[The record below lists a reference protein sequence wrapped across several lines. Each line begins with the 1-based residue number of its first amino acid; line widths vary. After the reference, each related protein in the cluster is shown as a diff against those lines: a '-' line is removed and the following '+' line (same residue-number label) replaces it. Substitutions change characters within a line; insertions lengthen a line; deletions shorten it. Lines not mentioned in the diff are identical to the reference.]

1 MAVQNI
7 EQIQNTEDLQ
17 KEVMKIVGL
26 KNWANIKTTDTMGKI
41 SIISNFISEVYG
53 LFFKEE
59 EKLEQLSSN
68 LEILTSIP
76 NDDYKL
82 TEDII
87 EAITGINQIV
97 ENEKDI
103 PEEFRIGV
111 KTLLIY
117 VLELLQD
124 EP

>member
-26 KNWANIKTTDTMGKI
+26 KNWVNIKTTDTMGKI
-41 SIISNFISEVYG
+41 SIVSNFISEVYG
-53 LFFKEE
+53 FFFKED

-124 EP
+124 ES